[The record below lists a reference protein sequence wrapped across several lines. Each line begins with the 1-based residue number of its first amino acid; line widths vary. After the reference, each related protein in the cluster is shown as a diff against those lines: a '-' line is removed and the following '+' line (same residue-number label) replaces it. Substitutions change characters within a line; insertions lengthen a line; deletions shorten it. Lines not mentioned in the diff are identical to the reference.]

1 MSRRGSIL
9 NKVIKQ
15 DFAQEKS
22 TFQQGPG
29 EGEGEIRGGCFG
41 WGREMCSEKER
52 SHSVSCYKS
61 LLLLPCAVMRNLWRI
76 LFKKLTF
83 YLYI

>member
-29 EGEGEIRGGCFG
+29 EGEGEIREAALAGA
-41 WGREMCSEKER
+41 ER
-52 SHSVSCYKS
+52 
-61 LLLLPCAVMRNLWRI
+61 CAQRKRGATV
-76 LFKKLTF
+76 
-83 YLYI
+83 

>member
-29 EGEGEIRGGCFG
+29 EGEGEIREAALAGAEIPYIQS
-41 WGREMCSEKER
+41 RE
-52 SHSVSCYKS
+52 
-61 LLLLPCAVMRNLWRI
+61 
-76 LFKKLTF
+76 LFRPE
-83 YLYI
+83 YWSG

>member
-1 MSRRGSIL
+1 MSRQGSIL

-52 SHSVSCYKS
+52 SHRKEKPALTAARES
-61 LLLLPCAVMRNLWRI
+61 LRAATKTQCGQN
-76 LFKKLTF
+76 
-83 YLYI
+83 